1 MLRWLG
7 AGIKR
12 SRENQR
18 RTAEQHAGGKS
29 GIELEKITLKMDK
42 MRRVILELD
51 SERRLLS
58 GSEDAL
64 VHAIRKGA
72 DLRIYTEFL
81 HNEHIDVSS
90 ENAERIREVAEFGV
104 TYLVEDRWAAGI
116 MSLRQ
121 PINLPEGFGA
131 QPSMS
136 FFLYN
141 QNGEQAIARP
151 YLDGSSAAGPPG
163 RSPAQPPDGMHKYH
177 VLDSWDGETNA
188 PSQNFIYDFDV
199 YRFCVNES
207 WQEVLAH
214 DEQGRVDSGSPADL
228 VDAFS
233 AGCAVKVAVRGLCS
247 DIAGKTEKISKHEV
261 FVETGSGYF
270 YTERELFL
278 AGTHPVIRV
287 RPGIPMRYSTG
298 GWDFGWL
305 MVRTDG
311 RIVYRRCD
319 PYTLEFADHVYQY
332 PVRWFVR

>member
-1 MLRWLG
+1 MMTPW
-7 AGIKR
+7 
-12 SRENQR
+12 
-18 RTAEQHAGGKS
+18 TC
-29 GIELEKITLKMDK
+29 
-42 MRRVILELD
+42 VLELD

-58 GSEDAL
+58 GSEDA
-64 VHAIRKGA
+64 VVEAIRNGA
-72 DLRIYTEFL
+72 ALRIYTEFL

-90 ENAERIREVAEFGV
+90 ENTERIREVAEFGV

-121 PINLPEGFGA
+121 PIDLPEGFGSR
-131 QPSMS
+131 PSMS

-151 YLDGSSAAGPPG
+151 FLDGTPVQGAPG
-163 RSPAQPPDGMHKYH
+163 RSPGESPDGMHKYH
-177 VLDSWDGETNA
+177 VLDRWDSETNA

-199 YRFCVNES
+199 YCFFVCES
-207 WQEVLAH
+207 WQEVLSH
-214 DEQGRVDSGSPADL
+214 DDQGHVVSGSLDAL

-233 AGCAVKVAVRGLCS
+233 SGCAVKIAVRDLCS
-247 DIAGKTEKISKHEV
+247 DIPAGMETVSEHEV
-261 FVETGSGYF
+261 FVETGSGYY
-270 YTERELFL
+270 YTGQKLFM

-287 RPGIPMRYSTG
+287 RPDIPMRYSTG

-319 PYTLEFADHVYQY
+319 PYTLEFSDRVYHH